1 MPVQIHQVPPEAV
14 AFLGAVVAFLLM
26 LVIFSL
32 YLNKALCFTDCGGF
46 PCIDR
51 PPTKDTS
58 TLGAA
63 YQYEDDTSSDSDDE
77 VLKHYQGLKRS
88 GSARGSVRSGRTAR
102 SARSAKSGRS
112 ARSGKSALSRKTAA
126 SHGDGSG
133 MPHDQASLA
142 EEGLVLPDDSSGG
155 GGSDDG
161 GEASGAGTGTG
172 TRRSH
177 SGTLHSADSPLVP
190 RSIAGDTATTA
201 SQRTLSGAGSVSG
214 DGGGGGLGA
223 GGAEGGGDH
232 VTYENRAFNPELL
245 AVSGSLS
252 GSEQGLST
260 TDLMSGNDEHL
271 FDVSDLQHE
280 PPLISKCGSLEVT
293 FTFDSSK
300 SKMTVHI
307 HRAREIPAKDRG
319 GANSTQVRIML
330 LPTKKQRFKTKVKEG
345 QDPAYDETFTFNKVT
360 PDEVPGM
367 GLRFRLYG
375 LERMRRERMIG
386 ESVIGFASL
395 NLVEPSTH
403 WVILEPRSNL
413 SHGDSGFDVS
423 SLSRSDSASST
434 QSLQHGGMPEL
445 LVGLAYNGTTGR
457 LAVQVIK
464 GSNFRNMAMNRAP
477 DTYVKVTL
485 MSPTGQELQRCKT
498 SVRRGQPNPL
508 FKETFMLQVA
518 LFQLPDVTLMVSVY
532 NKKSMKKKEMIGWF
546 SLGQNSSGEEESAH
560 WTDMRES
567 KGEEVCRW
575 HVLLES

>member
-1 MPVQIHQVPPEAV
+1 M
-14 AFLGAVVAFLLM
+14 FLL
-26 LVIFSL
+26 LLLLFAL
-32 YLNKALCFTDCGGF
+32 YLNKSLCFANCGGF
-46 PCIDR
+46 PCIDK
-51 PPTKDTS
+51 PAKKDWNS
-58 TLGAA
+58 LGAA
-63 YQYEDDTSSDSDDE
+63 YQYDNETSSDSDDE
-77 VLKHYQGLKRS
+77 VLKHYQGLRS
-88 GSARGSVRSGRTAR
+88 TGSIRSSRRSV
-102 SARSAKSGRS
+102 RSAKSGKSAKSDAARSVRS
-112 ARSGKSALSRKTAA
+112 AKTERSKQA
-126 SHGDGSG
+126 SIGEADA
-133 MPHDQASLA
+133 DQASLA
-142 EEGLVLPDDSSGG
+142 EQGLVATKDLSSDEGEHHQDRDQDPDRRTSPSH
-155 GGSDDG
+155 
-161 GEASGAGTGTG
+161 GTE
-172 TRRSH
+172 
-177 SGTLHSADSPLVP
+177 SPLVP
-190 RSIAGDTATTA
+190 RSIAGDIARSEAVSEAGAT
-201 SQRTLSGAGSVSG
+201 GS
-214 DGGGGGLGA
+214 A
-223 GGAEGGGDH
+223 GGMER
-232 VTYENRAFNPELL
+232 VTYENRAFSADL
-245 AVSGSLS
+245 AASGFLS
-252 GSEQGLST
+252 GSEQGLADRLS
-260 TDLMSGNDEHL
+260 NDEHL

-293 FTFDSSK
+293 FKYDASK
-300 SKMTVHI
+300 SKMTITI
-307 HRAREIPAKDRG
+307 HKAREIPAKDRG
-319 GANSTQVRIML
+319 GANNTQVRVML

-345 QDPAYDETFTFNKVT
+345 HDPAYEETFTFSKVT

-395 NLVEPSTH
+395 NLDEPCTH

-413 SHGDSGFDVS
+413 SHGDSAFDVS

-457 LAVQVIK
+457 LAVQIIK

-518 LFQLPDVTLMVSVY
+518 LFQLPDVTLMFSVY

-546 SLGQNSSGEEESAH
+546 SLGQNSSGEEESSH

-567 KGEEVCRW
+567 KGDEVCRW

>member
-1 MPVQIHQVPPEAV
+1 MAEAAAKNVVRREKTGDCQKSTTKCVRKSTPLPCRRTWKNTVMLMQRYRSSVGQATCTSQCLNTELDPDCTCNTQKEDLPNIPQPRLVGVLFDNAVYLLPVKP
-14 AFLGAVVAFLLM
+14 
-26 LVIFSL
+26 
-32 YLNKALCFTDCGGF
+32 
-46 PCIDR
+46 
-51 PPTKDTS
+51 
-58 TLGAA
+58 
-63 YQYEDDTSSDSDDE
+63 
-77 VLKHYQGLKRS
+77 
-88 GSARGSVRSGRTAR
+88 
-102 SARSAKSGRS
+102 
-112 ARSGKSALSRKTAA
+112 
-126 SHGDGSG
+126 
-133 MPHDQASLA
+133 
-142 EEGLVLPDDSSGG
+142 DSSEKG
-155 GGSDDG
+155 
-161 GEASGAGTGTG
+161 
-172 TRRSH
+172 
-177 SGTLHSADSPLVP
+177 
-190 RSIAGDTATTA
+190 
-201 SQRTLSGAGSVSG
+201 
-214 DGGGGGLGA
+214 
-223 GGAEGGGDH
+223 
-232 VTYENRAFNPELL
+232 
-245 AVSGSLS
+245 
-252 GSEQGLST
+252 
-260 TDLMSGNDEHL
+260 EHL

-293 FTFDSSK
+293 FNFDSAK
-300 SKMTVHI
+300 SKMTITI
-307 HRAREIPAKDRG
+307 HKAREIPAKDRG
-319 GANSTQVRIML
+319 GANNTQVRVML

-345 QDPAYDETFTFNKVT
+345 QDPVYDETFTFSKVT

-395 NLVEPSTH
+395 SLDEPCTH

-457 LAVQVIK
+457 LAVQIIK

-546 SLGQNSSGEEESAH
+546 SLGQNSSGEEESSH
-560 WTDMRES
+560 WADMRES
-567 KGEEVCRW
+567 KGDEVCRW